1 MLQTQSGTLNIEL
14 TQGAYCFLC
23 GGRSGPVLFEELGY
37 GARQC
42 DCGVL
47 YTSPFPAQGVVDP
60 VHDLHQESYYELAA
74 PIRAAFLQRYRKS
87 GRLLE
92 VGCGNGHFLREAM
105 ARGYAVAGMEPNA
118 GRAAQVREDLGV
130 PVETAL
136 IEDTQLPPQ
145 SFDIVYHCDLL
156 SHFPDPILALERMTS
171 LVAPDGILYFEVG
184 LVADLAPFWYRSM
197 GTLRM
202 PHHRWFFTEAALE
215 RLLARCGLGIV
226 KMKRYGLAPGVLI
239 SQIGKLT
246 RTGGGATRRIT
257 DMTKRQ
263 ESRSRRRMRTALRYH
278 VGALVSGIGPETALV
293 IARKTG

>member
-197 GTLRM
+197 GTLR
-202 PHHRWFFTEAALE
+202 
-215 RLLARCGLGIV
+215 
-226 KMKRYGLAPGVLI
+226 
-239 SQIGKLT
+239 
-246 RTGGGATRRIT
+246 
-257 DMTKRQ
+257 
-263 ESRSRRRMRTALRYH
+263 
-278 VGALVSGIGPETALV
+278 
-293 IARKTG
+293 